1 MSLLE
6 TLRCV
11 STLQNVNEINLYAP
25 SVDFSDKYQKKTGQM
40 MEMTNI

>member
-6 TLRCV
+6 PLKCV

-25 SVDFSDKYQKKTGQM
+25 SVDFSDKYPKKQDKM